1 MLYELFMLN
10 MIWKST
16 ERFQNLNI
24 EILKWKMCRNPVIIL
39 STMHCCLLKMCRTKS
54 GIQDTFFLFFCFF
67 VLETYEI
74 AVSSKDPI
82 MDGNNVQ

>member
-39 STMHCCLLKMCRTKS
+39 VTMHCCLLKMCRTKS
-54 GIQDTFFLFFCFF
+54 GIQDTFFFFSLF
-67 VLETYEI
+67 LETYEI
-74 AVSSKDPI
+74 AVSSKDRFGC
-82 MDGNNVQ
+82 GNNVQ